1 MQLNKEE
8 TQEALSRMYIVRIF
22 SFLRLRSLSKQS
34 PLRLQHKRLQ
44 LDDLLTNRKHI
55 IQCKSHKK
63 LAEEEEEIKKHKKTE
78 KQRKIS

>member
-63 LAEEEEEIKKHKKTE
+63 LAEEEEMKKNKKTE